1 MLRTHTSRL
10 VLAAALAAA
19 LAACSGEAPAD
30 KPAEAA
36 PADAAAAES
45 APVGVAVVLKERE
58 ENFEGIG
65 DAFKAIRGE
74 LEKDAPDFALIT
86 ANATDINIRAKL
98 IETHFPA
105 GTSVDDGVK
114 TEALATIWQK
124 PEEFKA
130 ASQKLIDE
138 SAKLAELA
146 KGGDKAAVG
155 AQAMAMGGAC
165 KGCHDQFRLDDKK

>member
-1 MLRTHTSRL
+1 MVRTHTSRL
-10 VLAAALAAA
+10 VLTAALAAA

-30 KPAEAA
+30 KPAQTA
-36 PADAAAAES
+36 PADAATAEG
-45 APVGVAVVLKERE
+45 APVDVAAVLKTRE
-58 ENFEGIG
+58 KNFEAIG
-65 DAFKAIRGE
+65 DAFKAVRRE
-74 LEKDAPDFALIT
+74 LEKGAPDFALIET
-86 ANATDINIRAKL
+86 SATDINTRAKL

-105 GTSVDDGVK
+105 GTSVEDGLK

-124 PEEFKA
+124 PDEFKA
-130 ASQKLIDE
+130 AGQKLIDE

-165 KGCHDQFRLDDKK
+165 KGCHDKFRLDDKK

>member
-1 MLRTHTSRL
+1 MVRTHTSRL

-30 KPAEAA
+30 TPAEAA
-36 PADAAAAES
+36 PVDAAAADG
-45 APVGVAVVLKERE
+45 APVDVAAVLKERE

-74 LEKDAPDFALIT
+74 LEKDAPDFALVAT
-86 ANATDINIRAKL
+86 NATDINTRAKL

-124 PEEFKA
+124 PDEFKA
-130 ASQKLIDE
+130 AGQKLIDE